1 MEQEA
6 ELPIY
11 DLPYAQ
17 AGLISWLSMDKLENL
32 LLMLDGLQL
41 ACGSLQ
47 QQSVWR

>member
-6 ELPIY
+6 ELPMY
-11 DLPYAQ
+11 VLPHAQ
-17 AGLISWLSMDKLENL
+17 AGLISRLLLNKLENL
-32 LLMLDGLQL
+32 LLMLAGLQL